1 MTPKHDPQAHELLM
15 DLTARIVLALTEA
28 GLPESEKI
36 KVMEAATSTARQ
48 FIFERPRP
56 VLRVVK

>member
-1 MTPKHDPQAHELLM
+1 MTPKHDPQAHEFLM

-36 KVMEAATSTARQ
+36 KAMEAATSTARK
-48 FIFERPRP
+48 FIYGPARP